1 MMLDPIADVDSPA
14 FEPLLRC
21 LAERAG
27 DVDRAGAWP
36 AESLAD
42 CMEAGVPRWF
52 LAEGLGG
59 RNWSETDLLR
69 AYVRLAGAC
78 MTTTFI
84 LTQFL
89 GACKRIA
96 AAGEFPRKPE
106 LLDDLLS
113 GRAFATVGISHLTTS
128 RRHLGRPA
136 LAARREGDAFVLD
149 GYSPWVTGASEAD
162 WIVMGATLDDGQEIL
177 ALVDTKLPGVGVD
190 EPQSLMALTGSRTG
204 AVRCEGVRLPTEM
217 LLAGP
222 TANVLAQG
230 AGAGTGGLQ
239 TSALAVGLAQAAA
252 DYLREEASRRPDLV
266 EPAAALA
273 DQTDALLADLLA
285 AGSGD
290 ERCSSSEIRQRANGL
305 ALRSS
310 QAALAAA
317 KGAGYVAG
325 HPAGRWCR
333 EALFFLVWS
342 CPAPIQQAHL
352 CELAG
357 LDSL

>member
-1 MMLDPIADVDSPA
+1 MLDLITDIDSPA
-14 FEPLLRC
+14 FAPLLRR
-21 LAERAG
+21 LADRAG
-27 DVDRAGAWP
+27 DVDAAGAWP
-36 AESLAD
+36 AESLTD
-42 CMEAGVPRWF
+42 CIEAGVPRWF
-52 LAEGLGG
+52 LADAAGG
-59 RNWSETDLLR
+59 QNWSETDLLR

-89 GACKRIA
+89 SACKRIA
-96 AAGEFPRKPE
+96 AAPEFFGKSER
-106 LLDDLLS
+106 LTDLLA

-136 LAARREGDAFVLD
+136 LAARREGSEFVLD

-162 WIVMGATLDDGQEIL
+162 WIVMGATLESGEEIVT
-177 ALVDTKLPGVGVD
+177 LVDTKQAGVSID
-190 EPQSLMALTGSRTG
+190 EPQTLMALTGSRTG
-204 AVRCEGVRLPTEM
+204 AVRCEGVRIGADR

-222 TANVLAQG
+222 VANVLSQG

-239 TSALAVGLAQAAA
+239 TSALAVGLAQAAVE
-252 DYLREEASRRPDLV
+252 YLLEEASRRSDLV
-266 EPAAALA
+266 DPAAALA
-273 DQTDALLADLLA
+273 DQTETLLADLLA
-285 AGSGD
+285 ASSGD
-290 ERCSSSEIRQRANGL
+290 AKCSSSEIRQRANGL

-317 KGAGYVAG
+317 KGAGYVTG
-325 HPAGRWCR
+325 HPAGRRCR

-342 CPAPIQQAHL
+342 CPAPVQQAHL

>member
-1 MMLDPIADVDSPA
+1 MLEPIPDVDSPA
-14 FEPLLRC
+14 FEPLVRR

-27 DVDRAGAWP
+27 AVDADGAWP
-36 AESLAD
+36 AASLAD
-42 CMEAGVPRWF
+42 CAQAGVPRWF
-52 LAEGLGG
+52 LAEGLSG
-59 RNWSETDLLR
+59 RNWSEPDLLR

-78 MTTTFI
+78 MTTTFV

-96 AAGEFPRKPE
+96 AAPEFSRKSALVE
-106 LLDDLLS
+106 DLLS
-113 GRAFATVGISHLTTS
+113 GKAFATVGISHLTTS

-136 LAARREGDAFVLD
+136 LAAHRDGAGYLLD
-149 GYSPWVTGASEAD
+149 GYSPWVTGASESD
-162 WIVMGATLDDGQEIL
+162 WIVMGATLESGEEIL
-177 ALVDTKLPGVGVD
+177 ALVDTKLPGVAVD

-204 AVRCEGVRLPTEM
+204 AVRCEGVRIEADS

-222 TANVLAQG
+222 TPNVLSQG

-239 TSALAVGLAQAAA
+239 TSALAVGLAQAAV
-252 DYLREEASRRPDLV
+252 DFLQSEAARRPDLA

-273 DQTDALLADLLA
+273 VQTEAVLTDLLA
-285 AGSGD
+285 ASVGEGS
-290 ERCSSSEIRQRANGL
+290 CSSSEIRQRANGL

-317 KGAGYVAG
+317 KGAGYVSG

-333 EALFFLVWS
+333 EAMFFLVWS
-342 CPAPIQQAHL
+342 CPAPVQQAHL

>member
-1 MMLDPIADVDSPA
+1 MLDPITDVESPA
-14 FEPLLRC
+14 FEPLLAR
-21 LAERAG
+21 LSERAG
-27 DVDRAGAWP
+27 AVDEAGTWP
-36 AESLAD
+36 TESLAD
-42 CMEAGVPRWF
+42 CIEAGVPKWF
-52 LAEGLGG
+52 LTEAAGG
-59 RNWSETDLLR
+59 QNWSETDLLR
-69 AYVRLAGAC
+69 AYVRLAGGC

-96 AAGEFPRKPE
+96 GAPEFPQKSE
-106 LLDDLLS
+106 LLGDLLA

-136 LAARREGDAFVLD
+136 LAARREGSAFVLN

-162 WIVMGATLDDGQEIL
+162 RIVMGATLESGEEIV
-177 ALVDTKLPGVGVD
+177 ALVDTKLPGISIE

-204 AVRCEGVRLPTEM
+204 AVRCRNVRVPAER

-222 TANVLAQG
+222 TSNVLSQG

-239 TSALAVGLAQAAA
+239 TSALAVGLAHAAV
-252 DYLREEASRRPDLV
+252 DYLQDEASRRADLI

-273 DQTDALLADLLA
+273 DQTETLLADLLA
-285 AGSGD
+285 ASAGEGS
-290 ERCSSSEIRQRANGL
+290 CSSADIRQRANGL

-317 KGAGYVAG
+317 KGAGYVTG

-342 CPAPIQQAHL
+342 CPAPVQQAHL

-357 LDSL
+357 LESL